1 MPDLDNAEAFL
12 LDFHAR
18 FAGAT
23 SDAMSHCARDG
34 RSPHDVLAA
43 LVPDTAKPLTVLD
56 LACGDGGTLS

>member
-12 LDFHAR
+12 LNFHAR

-34 RSPHDVLAA
+34 RSPYEEARNTF
-43 LVPDTAKPLTVLD
+43 TA
-56 LACGDGGTLS
+56 CNG